1 MNTIIAGLALAAGGA
16 YLWYYCH
23 REAFLEAAAKRL
35 LIHRA
40 GLIAMRAA
48 EVEAEKMDAR
58 LEIGGLGR

>member
-1 MNTIIAGLALAAGGA
+1 MNTIIAGSALAVGGA

-23 REAFLEAAAKRL
+23 REAFLEAVAKRL

-48 EVEAEKMDAR
+48 EVEAAKMDAR
-58 LEIGGLGR
+58 LESGNA

>member
-1 MNTIIAGLALAAGGA
+1 MNTIIAGSALAVGGA

-48 EVEAEKMDAR
+48 EVEAAKQTVR
-58 LEIGGLGR
+58 LEVVR

>member
-1 MNTIIAGLALAAGGA
+1 MNTIIAGLALAVGGA

-23 REAFLEAAAKRL
+23 REAFLEAVAKRL

-48 EVEAEKMDAR
+48 EVEAAKMDAR
-58 LEIGGLGR
+58 LEGGNA